1 MRMDDVARLA
11 GVSIATVSRVLN
23 EPGKVKPETRDRV
36 LQIINEN
43 NYVANAVARG
53 LVKNSMKTI
62 GVLLMDVRD
71 LYFANMTYNIERHFT
86 ELGYNVILSNTG
98 GELGEKK
105 RYLRVMLEKQV
116 DGLILVGS
124 VFKERSGNT
133 HIINASKIVPVVM
146 INSFL
151 EAERIYS
158 IVCNDTQ
165 GIYDAASFLV
175 QLGHKRIHYL
185 CDIRSFSGMAKADGF
200 KKAVK
205 EYGLTE
211 SKVIEINRSL
221 EGGRSGVR
229 QIIESGQKFTAII
242 TGEDITAIGAIKE
255 LTANNYR
262 IPDDVSVIGYNN
274 SILTEIN
281 TPRLTSV
288 NNMIE
293 AMAAGAVKILFDVL
307 KDRQVSKKT
316 ILTPVLVV
324 RDSTG
329 KVPF

>member
-1 MRMDDVARLA
+1 MDDVAKLA

-23 EPGKVKPETRDRV
+23 EPEKVKPETRDRV
-36 LQIINEN
+36 IQIINEN
-43 NYVANAVARG
+43 NYVTNAVARG

-71 LYFANMTYNIERHFT
+71 LYFANMTYNIERRFT

-133 HIINASKIVPVVM
+133 HIIDASKVVPVVM
-146 INSFL
+146 VNSFL
-151 EAERIYS
+151 EAERIFS

-165 GIYDAASFLV
+165 GIFDAASYLV
-175 QLGHKRIHYL
+175 KLGHKSIHYL
-185 CDIRSFSGMAKADGF
+185 CDIRSLSGIAKADGF
-200 KKAVK
+200 KKAVR

-211 SKVIEINRSL
+211 FSVIEINRSL

-229 QIIESGQKFTAII
+229 QIIESRKKITAVI
-242 TGEDITAIGAIKE
+242 TGEDITASGAIKE
-255 LTANNYR
+255 LTARGYR
-262 IPDDVSVIGYNN
+262 VPGDISVIGYNN
-274 SILTEIN
+274 SILTEVS
-281 TPRLTSV
+281 TPTLTSV

-293 AMAAGAVKILFDVL
+293 AMAAGAVKILYDVL
-307 KDRQVSKKT
+307 QGRQVSKKT
-316 ILTPVLVV
+316 TLTPVLVV
-324 RDSTG
+324 RDSTD
-329 KVPF
+329 KALT